1 MSQEAVILE
10 EESLNRETKIES
22 TRKLAIIFLLVAL
35 GFLWRRNRN
44 TKAAMPRKK
53 RTAIT
58 IEHRYTSF
66 LFSFLPF
73 DDEVGKPLPPLG

>member
-22 TRKLAIIFLLVAL
+22 TRKLAIFLLVAL

-53 RTAIT
+53 RKAIT
-58 IEHRYTSF
+58 IEHRYISF

-73 DDEVGKPLPPLG
+73 DDEVGRPLPPLG

>member
-1 MSQEAVILE
+1 
-10 EESLNRETKIES
+10 
-22 TRKLAIIFLLVAL
+22 LLVAL

-44 TKAAMPRKK
+44 AKAAMPRKK
-53 RTAIT
+53 RKAIT
-58 IEHRYTSF
+58 IEHRYISF